1 MMNTGKLNKRIAFQK
16 VVQSSDTIGDHPT
29 LETVRTCWANVKA
42 VRGTEYYEAQRIRPE
57 VTFKITCRYFT
68 FTEDGQPR
76 EVGPD
81 MRIQYKGKSLKIV
94 DAINIDEEDREY
106 EIHAV
111 EVIRKKVAT
120 SFQEQ
125 LSNGD

>member
-1 MMNTGKLNKRIAFQK
+1 MINTGKLNKKITFQK
-16 VVQSSDTIGDHPT
+16 ITQTSNTMGDHPVP
-29 LETVRTCWANVKA
+29 ETVKTVWANVKA

-68 FTEDGQPR
+68 FLEDGSQR

-81 MRIQYKGKSLKIV
+81 MRILYRNKTLKIV

-111 EVIRKKVAT
+111 EVVRKKVHVNV
-120 SFQEQ
+120 QEQ